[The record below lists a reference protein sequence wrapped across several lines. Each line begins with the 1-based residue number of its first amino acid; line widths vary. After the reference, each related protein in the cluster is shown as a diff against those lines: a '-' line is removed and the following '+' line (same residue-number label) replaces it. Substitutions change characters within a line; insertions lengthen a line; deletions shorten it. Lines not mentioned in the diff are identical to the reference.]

1 MIVLLLT
8 LAGIALLLFFST
20 RGHGSAGS
28 SDVVDRDVQRA
39 RAEIAAIAGRADH
52 R

>member
-1 MIVLLLT
+1 MTMILFA
-8 LAGIALLLFFST
+8 LAGIALLAFLLT
-20 RGHGSAGS
+20 PGYGPAGS